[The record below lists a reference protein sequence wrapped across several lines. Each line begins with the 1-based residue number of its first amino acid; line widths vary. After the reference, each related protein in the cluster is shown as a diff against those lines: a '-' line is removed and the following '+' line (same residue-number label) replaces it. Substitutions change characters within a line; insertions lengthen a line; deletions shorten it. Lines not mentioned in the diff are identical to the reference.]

1 VIATTLWLRAF
12 ALTVAIETSIAVP
25 LLGPVEPSKL
35 RRVMAVLV
43 VNLATHPLV
52 WFFFPHLGW
61 PYPRVLWTSEIWAFG
76 FEIIAY
82 KVIFSRA
89 TWRHCVTVSV
99 AANLGSFLFGFV
111 ADAWGWLR

>member
-25 LLGPVEPSKL
+25 L
-35 RRVMAVLV
+35 
-43 VNLATHPLV
+43 
-52 WFFFPHLGW
+52 LGW